1 MDLADHRM
9 TMLRPLVPQ
18 DREAFQD
25 FVRSLSPD
33 ARTNRFLA
41 PVKEL
46 APAMLEA
53 MTQPDQARHV
63 AFVATEGGR
72 IIGEARYVALAGNGR
87 AEFAV
92 AVADQWQRQGIGA
105 RLLEALIAAAR
116 STGLH
121 ALEGEVLRTNT
132 AMMSFA
138 RRIGFGFKSC
148 AGDARLVVAERTLP
162 GA

>member
-1 MDLADHRM
+1 ME
-9 TMLRPLVPQ
+9 LRPLVAQ

-25 FVRSLSPD
+25 FVRSLSTD
-33 ARTNRFLA
+33 ARANRFHA

-92 AVADQWQRQGIGA
+92 AVADQWQRQGVGA